1 MRRVINVAGVL
12 LAFLTAPPAA
22 YGQAGNHW
30 TEQYGNR
37 SMLLSGAVIGSVSD
51 LGLVFYNPGRLGLI
65 EEPAFV
71 LTAKGYQWDD
81 IRLENALGEGVD
93 LKDSGFG
100 GAPTLAAG
108 AFTVPFLEGHRFAY
122 AFLTRRRDDND
133 FFLRFDRSGDL
144 FDQFPGDDYFSGT
157 VELSNSLKEDWI
169 GLTWAPVIG
178 GRWSLG
184 LSTFYYHLTRK
195 SHLAL
200 DMRGLIET
208 DEVIVNAQDRTFKF
222 SDHGLIWKAGL
233 AGVFHP
239 VSVGITVTSPRV
251 SILASGRVQYED
263 LRAGFGTDNDE
274 MPDDLLVN
282 DVQRNL
288 PAVTR
293 SPWAVGAG
301 VGVEWGRAVIHLAG
315 EWYSAVPKY
324 TVAEAEPFE
333 GQSTGEVIEY
343 RIVEELKS
351 VVNGA
356 VGIEWHRGE
365 RWSLFG
371 SFATNGSATPAE
383 RSSFLELLDEVSTT
397 TIRADFLQGGGG
409 FVVSTSYFDLTLG
422 ANYSWASDRLN
433 ALLNLPD
440 EGDDPVFGGDNNARF
455 VASRWRF
462 LFGFSFPFG
471 DQLLDRAKGDTGG
484 NGSG

>member
-1 MRRVINVAGVL
+1 MRRAVSATGAV
-12 LAFLTAPPAA
+12 LAFLIAPTMAA
-22 YGQAGNHW
+22 GQAANHW
-30 TEQYGNR
+30 TEQFGNR

-71 LTAKGYQWDD
+71 LTAKGYQWED

-133 FFLRFDRSGDL
+133 FFLRFERSGDL
-144 FDQFPGDDYFSGT
+144 FDQFPGDDYFSGA

-169 GLTWAPVIG
+169 GLTWAPTIG

-195 SHLAL
+195 AHLAL
-200 DMRGLIET
+200 DMRGLVEA

-233 AGVFHP
+233 AGDFHP
-239 VSVGITVTSPRV
+239 FSVGITVTSPRV

-301 VGVEWGRAVIHLAG
+301 VGVEWGSAVIHLAG

-324 TVAEAEPFE
+324 TVTEAVPFE
-333 GQSTGEVIEY
+333 GQSTGEITEY
-343 RIVEELKS
+343 RIVEELES

-356 VGIEWHRGE
+356 LGIEWHRGE

-383 RSSFLELLDEVSTT
+383 RSSFLELSDEVNTAT
-397 TIRADFLQGGGG
+397 ARADFLQGGGG

-422 ANYSWASDRLN
+422 ANYSWASDWLN
-433 ALLNLPD
+433 RLLNLPD
-440 EGDDPVFGGDNNARF
+440 EGDDPVFGGDENAKF
-455 VASRWRF
+455 TASRWRF

-471 DQLLDRAKGDTGG
+471 DQLMDRARGDTGG
-484 NGSG
+484 NGSR

>member
-1 MRRVINVAGVL
+1 MRRAISVTGVL
-12 LAFLTAPPAA
+12 LAFLTAPTAVS
-22 YGQAGNHW
+22 GQAGNYW

-71 LTAKGYQWDD
+71 LTAKGYQWDN
-81 IRLENALGEGVD
+81 IRLENALGEGAD

-100 GAPTLAAG
+100 GAPSLAAG
-108 AFTVPFLEGHRFAY
+108 AFTVPFLDGHRFAY
-122 AFLTRRRDDND
+122 SFLTRRRDDND
-133 FFLRFDRSGDL
+133 FFLRFERSGDL
-144 FDQFPGDDYFSGT
+144 FDQFPGDDYISGT
-157 VELSNSLKEDWI
+157 VELTNSLKEEWI
-169 GLTWAPVIG
+169 GLTWAPATSG
-178 GRWSLG
+178 GWSLG
-184 LSTFYYHLTRK
+184 LSTFYYHVERK
-195 SHLAL
+195 TQLAL
-200 DMRGLIET
+200 DMRALTET
-208 DEVIVNAQDRTFKF
+208 DEVIVNAQNRTFKF

-251 SILASGRVQYED
+251 SVLADGRVQYED
-263 LRAGFGTDNDE
+263 LTVGFDADNEE

-282 DVQRNL
+282 SFQRNL

-324 TVAEAEPFE
+324 TVTEAVPFE
-333 GQSTGEVIEY
+333 GQSTGEVTEY
-343 RIVEELKS
+343 RIVEELET

-356 VGIEWHRGE
+356 LGIEWHRGE

-383 RSSFLELLDEVSTT
+383 RSSFLELSDEVNTAT
-397 TIRADFLQGGGG
+397 VRADFLQAGGG

-440 EGDDPVFGGDNNARF
+440 EGDDPVFGGDGNARF
-455 VASRWRF
+455 VSSRWRF

-471 DQLLDRAKGDTGG
+471 DQLLDRAKG
-484 NGSG
+484 